1 MVVVVVAVEL
11 LGRVGNGEVLGL
23 DSVGPDGNLSTVIV
37 GVVRT
42 DVVVVGME
50 FVREGV
56 CIRSRRALELG
67 GGTESCWLSCLELLF
82 LASETARVAEAYAG
96 QYDATGIPRFSNSNS
111 QNKVFLG
118 STKMAAMRYLQRH
131 AYG

>member
-56 CIRSRRALELG
+56 CIRSRRALG
-67 GGTESCWLSCLELLF
+67 NHGVG
-82 LASETARVAEAYAG
+82 R
-96 QYDATGIPRFSNSNS
+96 RN
-111 QNKVFLG
+111 
-118 STKMAAMRYLQRH
+118 
-131 AYG
+131 